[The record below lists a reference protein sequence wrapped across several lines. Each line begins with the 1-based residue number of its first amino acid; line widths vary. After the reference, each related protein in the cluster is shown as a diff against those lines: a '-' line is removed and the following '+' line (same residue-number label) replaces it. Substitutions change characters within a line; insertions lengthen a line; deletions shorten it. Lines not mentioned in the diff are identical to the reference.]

1 MTSDA
6 QILINETASE
16 VGSYRENSSNNSP
29 TGHFLRCN
37 SNICVL
43 PTKKRFSFMFRR
55 KRCIILKS
63 THLFCSLAFL
73 TKYVYSFVNFWWLR
87 YHSIHKYFSF
97 HNELSFLIAFNFPQ
111 LVLCFY
117 LATESA
123 RPLSGTAVNVKAANT
138 PAQKQKTKQTILSF
152 ELEGCFLGKNKLM
165 KKKKF
170 ANAAIAFVIVLKAN
184 DKCQFLVYLLRHCL
198 VRPRISFIFSF

>member
-1 MTSDA
+1 MVLLVQHSEINSSDSRKKSNMTSDA

-97 HNELSFLIAFNFPQ
+97 HNELSFLIAFTFSTTC
-111 LVLCFY
+111 VLFLFSNWEC
-117 LATESA
+117 A
-123 RPLSGTAVNVKAANT
+123 
-138 PAQKQKTKQTILSF
+138 PA
-152 ELEGCFLGKNKLM
+152 
-165 KKKKF
+165 
-170 ANAAIAFVIVLKAN
+170 
-184 DKCQFLVYLLRHCL
+184 LRHCSERQGCWHAGRKTENKTNNSHFWTWNL
-198 VRPRISFIFSF
+198 FSWKKQVDEKEKIR